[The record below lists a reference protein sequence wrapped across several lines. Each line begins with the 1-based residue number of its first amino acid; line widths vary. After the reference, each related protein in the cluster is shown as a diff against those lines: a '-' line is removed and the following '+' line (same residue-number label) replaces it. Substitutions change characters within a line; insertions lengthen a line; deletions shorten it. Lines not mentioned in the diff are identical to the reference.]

1 MPTPSSLKIHLI
13 NLYQMKT
20 MKQAIV
26 WLACMGLLISMAGC
40 NLAGLKLQENA
51 DYHPYVLD
59 PHINKTAWQYIKE
72 RSYNFA
78 GKDTVFKLMRQA
90 IEYSGIDTNLYIKTD
105 CTFIFLHND
114 AVYRLSNKVITAD
127 CYWGKYLVNG
137 KPATKWS
144 DYPKEQV
151 KNYLLYLIVQG
162 AYSFNN
168 LTPVNVIATTLQ
180 PQNYDPLNPT
190 SIMTLRVNNDQ
201 NFTMRLNDFSNS
213 VGYVSVRTSNILA
226 LNGAIQVI
234 DRVLFYQTK

>member
-1 MPTPSSLKIHLI
+1 
-13 NLYQMKT
+13 MKT

-26 WLACMGLLISMAGC
+26 WLACMGLLISMTGC

-90 IEYSGIDTNLYIKTD
+90 IEYSEIDTNLYIKTD

-168 LTPVNVIATTLQ
+168 LTPVNVVATTLQ
-180 PQNYDPLNPT
+180 PTNYDPLNPT

>member
-1 MPTPSSLKIHLI
+1 MKKI
-13 NLYQMKT
+13 
-20 MKQAIV
+20 KQAGL
-26 WLACMGLLISMAGC
+26 WFAFAGLLISMAGC
-40 NLAGLKLQENA
+40 NVAGLKLQENA

-59 PHINKTAWQYIKE
+59 PHINKTTWQYIKD

-90 IEYSGIDTNLYIKTD
+90 IEYSGIDTNLYIKTNS
-105 CTFIFLHND
+105 TFVLLHND
-114 AVYRLSNKVITAD
+114 AVYRIANKVITND

-180 PQNYDPLNPT
+180 PPNYDPLNPT

-213 VGYVSVRTSNILA
+213 VAYVSVRTSNILA
-226 LNGAIQVI
+226 INGAIQVI